1 MTMEAWSHTSV
12 KEFKT
17 TFFFDTNILS
27 YLIDETYPL
36 LNKFV
41 KYLKASPIINLV
53 SSEYVLLEFIGI
65 RKREHYLRKAI
76 IQSRESDKTIN
87 ISSLLKKHDQF
98 DLPEINFYS
107 LLPDIRKKVDAE
119 KERITSE
126 FGITFCNGFHHGL
139 FNLTLDICLSS
150 KISKEDS
157 LVLASSVLPNEGEK
171 NSNVILITNDNDFHK
186 WFNDENIRQ
195 DIDIIFQNHAIS
207 KPNLQHIAKLEGNNA
222 RKFNLTENKE
232 NIENVIEGLTVYLC
246 KNLKRK
252 LKKIFLGETFSAKNA
267 NFPQDCICL
276 KAEINKSIPNHKYL
290 TVIDKNLD
298 FIYNIEHKISFL
310 NNRKEIPDDGFISTK
325 ENNNLS
331 FLLNI
336 DDRIPDKSII
346 LAKLKEAGN
355 LIFLHPNN

>member
-17 TFFFDTNILS
+17 TFFVDTNILS

-36 LNKFV
+36 LNEFV
-41 KYLKASPIINLV
+41 NYLKASPIINLV

-65 RKREHYLRKAI
+65 RKREHYLREAI
-76 IQSRESDKTIN
+76 IQSQESGKTIN

-98 DLPEINFYS
+98 DLPEIDFYS

-126 FGITFCNGFHHGL
+126 FGITFYNGFHQGL
-139 FNLTLDICLSS
+139 FKPTSDICLSS

-186 WFNDENIRQ
+186 WFNEGNLTQ
-195 DIDIIFQNHAIS
+195 DIDNIFQNHAIS
-207 KPNLQHIAKLEGNNA
+207 KPNLQHIAKLEGNNTQ
-222 RKFNLTENKE
+222 KFNLTRNDESV
-232 NIENVIEGLTVYLC
+232 ENVINGLTIYLHE
-246 KNLKRK
+246 NLKRK
-252 LKKIFLGETFSAKNA
+252 LKNLFLGKTFLAKNE

-276 KAEINKSIPNHKYL
+276 KAEISKSIPNHKYL

-298 FIYNIEHKISFL
+298 FIYNIEHKVSFW
-310 NNRKEIPDDGFISTK
+310 NNGKEILDNGFISTK
-325 ENNNLS
+325 NNNNLS
-331 FLLNI
+331 FRLNI
-336 DDRIPDKSII
+336 DDSISEKPII
-346 LAKLKEAGN
+346 LARLKEPDN